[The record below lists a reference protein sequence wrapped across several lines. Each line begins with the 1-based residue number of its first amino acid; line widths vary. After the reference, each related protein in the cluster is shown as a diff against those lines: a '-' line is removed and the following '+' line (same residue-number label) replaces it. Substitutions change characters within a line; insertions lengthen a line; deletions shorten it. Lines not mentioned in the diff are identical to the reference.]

1 MKRLSLIIP
10 MVALVLVLSAL
21 GCSSGSPDPELA
33 LKARSDG
40 FELLKQG
47 LYAEAIPYFD
57 KAIKAAPNDA
67 IAYSLLETVF

>member
-1 MKRLSLIIP
+1 

-33 LKARSDG
+33 LKARNDG
-40 FELLKQG
+40 FELLKQR

-57 KAIKAAPNDA
+57 KAIKVAPDDA